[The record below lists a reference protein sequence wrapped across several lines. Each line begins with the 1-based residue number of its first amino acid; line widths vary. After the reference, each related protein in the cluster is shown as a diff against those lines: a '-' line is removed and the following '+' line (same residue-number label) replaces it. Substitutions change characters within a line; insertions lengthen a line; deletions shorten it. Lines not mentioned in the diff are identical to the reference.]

1 MEDFNKAY
9 QEMIEKDKGKK
20 LNDEKANFQND
31 SIKESGIARK
41 TVDKKLEA
49 QHGYNLY
56 EYIRNDKQAIVD
68 EVLSYLDQGADINFN
83 LNDGCTILMEA
94 LSCKN
99 YEIAELLI
107 EKGANLDLQD
117 KDGETALM
125 LAIDYNNYKIAELLI
140 EKGANLDLQDGYGD
154 SALIGAIHYEYNRI
168 AELLIEKG
176 ANLDLQ
182 NRCKSNALMHAI
194 SCKNYKMAELLIE
207 KGANLALKDKA
218 KFDALYYAKRSEE
231 KTIIKLIEDNLKKQ
245 KKEIEKVY

>member
-107 EKGANLDLQD
+107 EKGANL
-117 KDGETALM
+117 
-125 LAIDYNNYKIAELLI
+125 
-140 EKGANLDLQDGYGD
+140 
-154 SALIGAIHYEYNRI
+154 
-168 AELLIEKG
+168 
-176 ANLDLQ
+176 
-182 NRCKSNALMHAI
+182 
-194 SCKNYKMAELLIE
+194 
-207 KGANLALKDKA
+207 ALKDKA
-218 KFDALYYAKRSEE
+218 GFDALYYANQSEE
-231 KTIIKLIEDNLKKQ
+231 KTIIKLIEDKLKKQ
-245 KKEIEKVY
+245 NKDIEKIY